1 MNIQQ
6 YLRERNLP
14 FEVLSHEPAI
24 DAPHM
29 AHSLH
34 ITGREVAK
42 TVVMRAKEGSVH
54 LVVVL
59 PATRIVDLHK
69 LGLAL
74 GYEVNVASKAEVLR
88 LCPDCEAGVAPP
100 FGAPYGMVAIIDQSL
115 ADDEHLVF
123 QGNSQHEAIRMKFAD
138 FYQVE
143 RPRILAVSEEA
154 SA

>member
-1 MNIQQ
+1 MNIQE

-14 FEVLSHEPAI
+14 FEVRLHEPAI

-34 ITGREVAK
+34 VTGREVAK
-42 TVVMRAKEGSVH
+42 TVVIRAKDGYVH

-59 PATRIVDLHK
+59 PATRMINLHT

-74 GYEVNVASKAEVLR
+74 GYEVNVASKADVVR

-100 FGAPYGMVAIIDQSL
+100 FGAPYGMTAIVDQSL
-115 ADDEHLVF
+115 AEDEYIVF
-123 QGNSQHEAIRMKFAD
+123 QGNSQNEAMRMKFAD

-154 SA
+154 